1 MSNKSIKRKRNFN
14 INTLGYLLTGDSMSK
29 ALDLLNELFSVKHDL
44 YLQFI
49 PDKRISTKI

>member
-49 PDKRISTKI
+49 PDMRISTKI

>member
-14 INTLGYLLTGDSMSK
+14 KNTLGYLLTGDSISK
-29 ALDLLNELFSVKHDL
+29 ALDLVNGLFSVKHDL

-49 PDKRISTKI
+49 PDMRISTKI